1 MSPNAERNGV
11 ECFELQISTP
21 KDLTEKIPEEAT
33 VSNKPKKVLGV
44 EISDEE
50 TLSDAKAPKQQK
62 TFFGLIRESSK
73 VPAKVPSYLLPFN
86 ASTDKDLTE
95 EISDE
100 EAVVD
105 AKAEKAATTEI
116 FHKET
121 MVAAE
126 ATKQPSTPF
135 RLIRKSSKALAKV
148 KTKWSLRRTSSVMV
162 VPENLIVKML
172 PRDILENR
180 ILSMLPRS
188 HRFLAPVCGK
198 FRDAC
203 EVKYEGRT
211 ETYLHGMAS
220 TKQIEMYLDESDESN
235 DQSEY
240 PSHDIGPRVAKRYVA
255 AGTGQQDL
263 IKWAGLTP
271 FVSCRGA
278 ARGGHLETL
287 KWMREERNCRWN
299 WKTCAAAML
308 GGHLEVFEYARANGC
323 NWKYPYNTV
332 ETCEDLNGSK
342 TEISHWERFKR
353 AGKRSGERYM

>member
-1 MSPNAERNGV
+1 VS
-11 ECFELQISTP
+11 FEQQIIAH
-21 KDLTEKIPEEAT
+21 KDL
-33 VSNKPKKVLGV
+33 
-44 EISDEE
+44 
-50 TLSDAKAPKQQK
+50 AK
-62 TFFGLIRESSK
+62 
-73 VPAKVPSYLLPFN
+73 
-86 ASTDKDLTE
+86 

-100 EAVVD
+100 EAVVTV
-105 AKAEKAATTEI
+105 KAEKDLTTEI
-116 FHKET
+116 SHKET
-121 MVAAE
+121 VVAAK
-126 ATKQPSTPF
+126 ATKQQKTPF
-135 RLIRKSSKALAKV
+135 RLIRKSSKMLGKI
-148 KTKWSLRRTSSVMV
+148 KTKWSLRRTCYTSSVEA
-162 VPENLIVKML
+162 VPENLITKMI
-172 PRDILENR
+172 PRDVLENH
-180 ILSMLPRS
+180 ILSMLPCS

-240 PSHDIGPRVAKRYVA
+240 PSHDFGPRVAKRYVA
-255 AGTGQQDL
+255 AGTGQQEL

-332 ETCEDLNGSK
+332 ETCEDLNGSRQK
-342 TEISHWERFKR
+342 LVTWKGLKELEREEGEDTYEV
-353 AGKRSGERYM
+353 AG